1 MKEVY
6 AEKLSF
12 MNTKYLTK
20 SEILSGKYDFSNIS
34 LQDSLYIDD
43 KKYILN
49 NFEKPISYTD
59 TWGLFKT
66 ICINLEYF
74 KQNMEEINKLLV
86 DIIINYKD
94 KLVIKSSAL
103 ITDEVINAIANNHNI
118 TEIYLGSE
126 SDIYKLKESDY
137 KKLKNGSIKSIITYG
152 VEKELDNNDDKI
164 IDNKNEVKNKKIVKG
179 YSYNDLMYCS
189 TIILDSPLNENE
201 ISYFSISKDL
211 KIVFDYDDY
220 NSIFKNIEK
229 LEMMGSDF
237 SYQIN
242 VSDKDK
248 FNEYILNHEI
258 IFGRIDVKVATT
270 TLNIADY
277 LKYEKMLYEMIE
289 PAILLSPYEKFLYAY
304 SITKHFKKYKEV
316 DENDDKINSRNLYK
330 ILDNEYIVCAGYAIL
345 LQDLLNKLGIKTID
359 YGVIVDVGFDK
370 VNVLQE
376 KVDEAKSSK
385 AGHARIIINLVDS
398 KYGINGIYQSDPT
411 WDNIL
416 DEDSYIYSLMT
427 FDEASKTKRY
437 LYQDKTEYHLLSSKT
452 LEEFYQNVNK
462 YMDEFINNDTL
473 AIKFTEEKARL
484 RVVNDLLGVI
494 KKLDSKYYK
503 VLVMKYNDIDKYDI
517 SVINKFFKD
526 FLYDVGC
533 YIVSKS
539 NNPIK
544 LEQIKPCIEFLY
556 TKFYGLSEED
566 VKKEVNRT
574 IEFNKKRMNEKFPTT
589 YKINQDGTK
598 EVYSYL
604 ENKFDADIESKSIK

>member
-1 MKEVY
+1 MKVI
-6 AEKLSF
+6 F
-12 MNTKYLTK
+12 
-20 SEILSGKYDFSNIS
+20 
-34 LQDSLYIDD
+34 
-43 KKYILN
+43 
-49 NFEKPISYTD
+49 
-59 TWGLFKT
+59 
-66 ICINLEYF
+66 IN
-74 KQNMEEINKLLV
+74 
-86 DIIINYKD
+86 
-94 KLVIKSSAL
+94 
-103 ITDEVINAIANNHNI
+103 
-118 TEIYLGSE
+118 
-126 SDIYKLKESDY
+126 
-137 KKLKNGSIKSIITYG
+137 
-152 VEKELDNNDDKI
+152 
-164 IDNKNEVKNKKIVKG
+164 
-179 YSYNDLMYCS
+179 
-189 TIILDSPLNENE
+189 LNENE

-330 ILDNEYIVCAGYAIL
+330 ILDNEYIVCAGYATL